1 MMLGKLNIHM
11 QKNEIEPLPY
21 GIHKNQLKINSNG
34 LHIRQE
40 TIKVEE
46 NIR

>member
-1 MMLGKLNIHM
+1 MLGKLNIHM

-21 GIHKNQLKINSNG
+21 GIHKNQFKINSNG